1 MRNCLHEKI
10 SFQNLLYFCCSKWS
24 FTLFIALPLQ
34 ENIMWIIL
42 SFLSWS
48 EPYWWH
54 VIYPK
59 CWYSWDCQ
67 LVNSCMNC
75 LHQVQW
81 QKHFHC
87 LFLTQAINQA
97 NHWLISTAPNCSYVF
112 EINFLLFWTFYKYL
126 ILHSKKKW
134 MFLTYSYSFFHILSF
149 WPRWEKQLCF
159 LPQLVPQ
166 DSFAQS
172 KFPNNLNLCPIETK
186 TH

>member
-1 MRNCLHEKI
+1 MPAWKI

-126 ILHSKKKW
+126 ILHSKKK
-134 MFLTYSYSFFHILSF
+134 MNVFDLCLFFFSYSLILTTL
-149 WPRWEKQLCF
+149 RKAI
-159 LPQLVPQ
+159 V
-166 DSFAQS
+166 
-172 KFPNNLNLCPIETK
+172 FPTSISPTGLICPIK
-186 TH
+186 IPK